1 MYFLNRR
8 YYTLKCYKWKELNDI
23 FFKKIEKALE
33 ELYNGFMKLITAG
46 DQAMI
51 QPKKETGRINNR
63 RKMV

>member
-1 MYFLNRR
+1 MIF
-8 YYTLKCYKWKELNDI
+8 